1 MKCLKASGEPLVSF
15 CHPLEV
21 SFLQGATVVCRLW
34 RCCSF
39 MQYKC
44 SCAIERHVHPTLQ
57 IVSRAGHPPRSA
69 ASRSMHCG
77 CASVCRALLPWKRVV
92 RTHTCD
98 IQIYTTFLH
107 AQIACFRFQVR
118 PTCGMWYSSVHL
130 SSWFC
135 WCVSRDISQPA
146 MVKSHFLCWEPVV
159 WCS

>member
-69 ASRSMHCG
+69 ASRSIHCG
-77 CASVCRALLPWKRVV
+77 CASVCRALLP
-92 RTHTCD
+92 
-98 IQIYTTFLH
+98 
-107 AQIACFRFQVR
+107 
-118 PTCGMWYSSVHL
+118 
-130 SSWFC
+130 
-135 WCVSRDISQPA
+135 
-146 MVKSHFLCWEPVV
+146 
-159 WCS
+159 